1 MLIERSQVIIGII
14 AVVVIGIGT
23 AFAVFSTGGLLVS
36 GATLTADFADG
47 AGVGDGDFVVSSGV
61 RVGQVTAVEI
71 IDGNTD
77 ETCVTGNGEAPAGCV
92 RVTMKIDNNGIPDD
106 SLVEVTLQN
115 ALGRRQVRIIPG
127 GSATFFEEGDHVGLD
142 QTATPRDI
150 PELGDRA
157 AELLGGLETERLN
170 ALAVSLADVLEGK
183 EQEVSDLLTAL
194 DDITAVVAERRDDL
208 ARVLE
213 EASTLVDAAADKDQQ
228 IVQIIDEFGS
238 TLDLLAQRRNEI
250 ARLLEETANATTVS
264 ADLVEDRQE
273 QLDSILGEL
282 HTDLAILEEHQ
293 VEFADVLAVLGV
305 GFEGYAGIGYHG
317 LEDNLNWG
325 NVFTTQIGPVGYGG
339 LTDCG
344 GVADL
349 LLSTLFGPDP
359 NCAGATA
366 SGLDGVGTVDGQ
378 PAFGPTADSQAP
390 RSPSAPR
397 ATEPLQPGYRGLA
410 SWFALGVRP

>member
-36 GATLTADFADG
+36 GATVTADFIDG

-61 RVGQVTAVEI
+61 RVGQVTDVEI

-77 ETCVTGNGEAPAGCV
+77 KSCLTSGDAPDGCV
-92 RVTMKIDNNGIPDD
+92 RVTMKIDNPGIPDD

-127 GSATFFEEGDHVGLD
+127 DSATYFEEGDRVGLE
-142 QTATPRDI
+142 QTATPIDI
-150 PELGDRA
+150 PELGDRT

-170 ALAVSLADVLEGK
+170 ALAVSLGDVLEGK

-194 DDITAVVAERRDDL
+194 DEITAVVAERKDEL
-208 ARVLE
+208 GRVLE

-238 TLDLLAQRRNEI
+238 TLDLLAQRRTEI

-325 NVFTTQIGPVGYGG
+325 NVFTTQIGPAGYGG

-366 SGLDGVGTVDGQ
+366 SGLDGVGSVDGQ
-378 PAFGPTADSQAP
+378 PSFSPGETTNS
-390 RSPSAPR
+390 SSNPSAP
-397 ATEPLQPGYRGLA
+397 ASSTTPPGYRGLA